1 MDVVVPLEVGHSPAD
16 LDDDVEHRADVGA
29 ERRFEP
35 SQVVEQTSVLE
46 GGESK
51 SKISIFLHKGNFQQ
65 MSCFFSIE
73 TGKPILLKS
82 TRIKKIS

>member
-29 ERRFEP
+29 ERRFQP

-46 GGESK
+46 RGRK
-51 SKISIFLHKGNFQQ
+51 QIKNFNIS
-65 MSCFFSIE
+65 
-73 TGKPILLKS
+73 P
-82 TRIKKIS
+82 

>member
-29 ERRFEP
+29 ERRFQP

-51 SKISIFLHKGNFQQ
+51 SKI
-65 MSCFFSIE
+65 
-73 TGKPILLKS
+73 
-82 TRIKKIS
+82 